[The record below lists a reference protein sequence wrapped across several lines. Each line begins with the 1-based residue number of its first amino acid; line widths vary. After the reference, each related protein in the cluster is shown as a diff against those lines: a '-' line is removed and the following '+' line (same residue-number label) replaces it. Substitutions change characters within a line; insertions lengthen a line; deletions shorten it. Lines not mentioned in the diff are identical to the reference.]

1 MNKIESWCL
10 ISDNTEKKRMGG
22 GGGKKECDAEENN
35 YHLNS
40 HYFTLQLVYSNVR
53 FNLKSVQKSF
63 LFF

>member
-10 ISDNTEKKRMGG
+10 ISDNTEKKRMGGG

-40 HYFTLQLVYSNVR
+40 HYFTLQLV
-53 FNLKSVQKSF
+53 
-63 LFF
+63 